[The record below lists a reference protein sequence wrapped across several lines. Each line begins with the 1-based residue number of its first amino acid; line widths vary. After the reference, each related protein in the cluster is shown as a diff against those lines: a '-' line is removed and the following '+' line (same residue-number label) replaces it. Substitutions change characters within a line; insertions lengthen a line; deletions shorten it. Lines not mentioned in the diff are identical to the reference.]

1 MPFAYV
7 GCYTTPERQGR
18 GKGIS
23 VYRVNRRSGA
33 FEHIQLVDGLE
44 NPSFLALSRD
54 GRFLYS
60 VHGDRSEANA
70 FAVDRRKGTLAHIN
84 RQSTGGYN
92 PVHLALD
99 ASGRFL
105 AVANYGS
112 DSLAALLV
120 NDDGSLGRYTTLTTV
135 RGTLG
140 PHRVQQRGMYPHDIP
155 LDPRGRFFY
164 VPCKGSDAVVAY
176 RLDRKRGVLKEAARV
191 AARPSAGPRHIA
203 FHPRKA
209 LAYVLNELNSTITT
223 YRLDRA
229 TGALKPLQVIPSAPE
244 SFTGYSTGAE
254 IAVERGGRFV
264 YVSNRG
270 HDSIGVFAI
279 APGPGTLSPVEWV
292 PTGGTVPRFFAF
304 DPTERFLYI
313 ANQGSHSIVAY
324 RKGRDGRLAPTGIR
338 IRTPSPAC
346 IVFGG

>member
-1 MPFAYV
+1 MFAYV
-7 GCYTTPERQGR
+7 GCYTTPEREGR
-18 GKGIS
+18 GRGIS
-23 VYRVNRRSGA
+23 VYRVNRRTGA
-33 FEHIQLVDGLE
+33 FDQVQLIEGLE

-70 FAVDRRKGTLAHIN
+70 FAVDRRRGTLTHIN

-99 ASGRFL
+99 VSGRFL

-135 RGTLG
+135 TGTLG

-164 VPCKGSDAVVAY
+164 VPCKGCDAVVAY

-191 AARPSAGPRHIA
+191 AARPNAGPRHIA

-209 LAYVLNELNSTITT
+209 LAYVINELNSTITT

-229 TGALKPLQVIPSAPE
+229 RGSLKPLQVIPSAPE
-244 SFTGYSTGAE
+244 TFTGYSTGAE
-254 IAVERGGRFV
+254 IAVERAGRFV

-279 APGPGTLSPVEWV
+279 DAGRGTLSPVQWV

-304 DPTERFLYI
+304 DPAERFLYI
-313 ANQGSHSIVAY
+313 ANQGSHTIVAY
-324 RKGRDGRLAPTGIR
+324 RKGRDGRLSPAGVR
-338 IRTPSPAC
+338 VRTPSPAC
-346 IVFGG
+346 IVFGV